1 MLRMLLVL
9 ALLPSAAPT
18 QVSGH
23 GSVPSSGPGAQER
36 TRPKRDLDPVMAHID
51 RLRSDLDDVARRYR
65 KAKAD
70 ERPALAVQMVP
81 VLEEIAPL
89 MARLKSASAQGA
101 VQ

>member
-1 MLRMLLVL
+1 MLLVL
-9 ALLPSAAPT
+9 ALLPAAALA

-23 GSVPSSGPGAQER
+23 GSVPSAGPGAQER
-36 TRPKRDLDPVMAHID
+36 TRPKRDQDPVVMRID

-65 KAKAD
+65 KAKAE
-70 ERPALAVQMVP
+70 ERPALAGQMVP

-89 MARLKSASAQGA
+89 LARLKSGSAQGA